1 MMQHRIQH
9 NPTYTSLKNHAAAF
23 TALFMT
29 VFLLCIEHVRAFA
42 NQYHL
47 SAHDAM
53 VLASAASSLS
63 RKLSASCM
71 GSLKVEKM
79 KKSISFMS
87 NASSYAARSAEGS
100 STKLSMAWSIP
111 AISLPTFPT
120 FTSKDL
126 PVHTLGSW
134 YSEVD
139 PTNKL
144 PVYDDDYENS
154 YSFSSPTDDW
164 PSTFDAS
171 SEVSNSRQQP
181 AGRRRPLRA
190 IRRVAVRFVEG
201 IRFPHSSY

>member
-1 MMQHRIQH
+1 MINQRIQH
-9 NPTYTSLKNHAAAF
+9 TTSTLQNRAATMA
-23 TALFMT
+23 ALFMT

-63 RKLSASCM
+63 RRL
-71 GSLKVEKM
+71 GETVKVQSSRGL
-79 KKSISFMS
+79 KKSVSFLGT
-87 NASSYAARSAEGS
+87 SSAGRTQGEGS

-111 AISLPTFPT
+111 AISLPTIPT
-120 FTSKDL
+120 LTSKDL

-144 PVYDDDYENS
+144 PVYDE
-154 YSFSSPTDDW
+154 
-164 PSTFDAS
+164 
-171 SEVSNSRQQP
+171 
-181 AGRRRPLRA
+181 
-190 IRRVAVRFVEG
+190 
-201 IRFPHSSY
+201 